1 MPFPR
6 FFLLEPQWS
15 CRSQTARPPAWGPS
29 PVLRPC
35 PGSPSPSVPQGL
47 RDPLLF
53 SSRVSPSVITGV
65 SSCQMIRSVRTGTI
79 LFIIFPHCLELGMR
93 RDAGGDLIGNKNVPS
108 LRLNVYCVFFGYY
121 NFHFF
126 F

>member
-1 MPFPR
+1 MPFPPSSCWSHSGLAVLR
-6 FFLLEPQWS
+6 LPVPLLGG
-15 CRSQTARPPAWGPS
+15 AS
-29 PVLRPC
+29 PVVRPY

-47 RDPLLF
+47 WDPLLF

-65 SSCQMIRSVRTGTI
+65 SSCRIIRSMRTGTI

-108 LRLNVYCVFFGYY
+108 LRLNVYCVVFGY
-121 NFHFF
+121 
-126 F
+126 